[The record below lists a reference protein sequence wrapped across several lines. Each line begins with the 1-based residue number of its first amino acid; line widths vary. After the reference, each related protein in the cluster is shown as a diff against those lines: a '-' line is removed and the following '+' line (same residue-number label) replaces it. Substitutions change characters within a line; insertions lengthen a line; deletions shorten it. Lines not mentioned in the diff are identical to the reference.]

1 LSCLYLRPEGRSFT
15 QVTDNHV
22 RIQSL
27 HDLIQKF
34 PLLELGILYFPE
46 KENDPRNPGS
56 AWRKE
61 FFSTIPKKNT
71 AIHLCG
77 KNVFETIL
85 SASFSQSPLFLEL
98 QKAQR
103 IQLNINAR
111 YDLFEHQSI
120 HQIYSTLLEYGFT
133 IILQYH
139 QRSQSWILPFLEKN
153 KEHPNIHLLLDSSL
167 GRGVVVEKFE
177 IPQELLSFDY
187 PIAFAGG
194 INPYNIQQIYSQVQ
208 KLQLPNYG
216 LDLESGART
225 HNEFDLEK
233 VDILCSACFS

>member
-1 LSCLYLRPEGRSFT
+1 M
-15 QVTDNHV
+15 
-22 RIQSL
+22 
-27 HDLIQKF
+27 IQKF

-46 KENDPRNPGS
+46 KENHSRNPGFD
-56 AWRKE
+56 WRKE
-61 FFSTIPKKNT
+61 FFSIIPKENI

-77 KNVFETIL
+77 KTVFKTIL
-85 SASFSQSPLFLEL
+85 STSFSQNPLFLEL

-111 YDLFEHQSI
+111 YDLFDHQSI

-139 QRSQSWILPFLEKN
+139 QRSQSWILPFLAKMD
-153 KEHPNIHLLLDSSL
+153 KKHPNIHLLLDSSL
-167 GRGVVVEKFE
+167 GKWVVLEKFE

-194 INPYNIQQIYSQVQ
+194 INPYNIQQIYSKVK

-216 LDLESGART
+216 LDLEFGART
-225 HNEFDLEK
+225 YNEFDLEK
-233 VDILCSACFS
+233 VDILCNYCFS